1 MVIKSVN
8 NFVEHSKNE
17 RDIMNNEKFLKDF
30 WIFKGFW
37 HQHHFFDDED
47 LLFLY
52 DSYDLLLNLM
62 YNIMLAF
69 MDSMLKFLVFI
80 LNVFGIML
88 EVYFSLIL
96 NILKPIVYYFNY
108 K

>member
-8 NFVEHSKNE
+8 NFVEHLKNE

-30 WIFKGFW
+30 WIFKEFW

-69 MDSMLKFLVFI
+69 MDSKLKFLVFI

-96 NILKPIVYYFNY
+96 NILKPIIYYFN
-108 K
+108 